1 MGALTIVVLI
11 AIGPWF
17 VWRGLGMRQER
28 ALAVGLACSVL
39 LHLLSVTLLV
49 QAGIELTRAVYL
61 SPLPLIFFAL
71 WGHLRPASARYGPGL
86 SRAERYGLG
95 LAMVFIWLL
104 TNLVQVASV
113 DDDYWLHTP
122 VQARMLRG
130 TLPPTNPY
138 FPELILGGHFSR
150 DLLIASAS
158 LLTGRDTFGAQAL
171 VASVCHTL
179 GLAVLYLGLRGQGG
193 AGSAAAG
200 TGLVWL
206 GMNVS
211 GRVGLIDFF
220 HNNGALTY
228 LTLALLIFLWTEL
241 WRDPEVRLAIF
252 LGTVLGFFSLIY
264 ESHFGL
270 VVLAVLTLMPWLDR
284 SARLATVGAL
294 GLSALLALTGGGVLS
309 RMATQ
314 RVPLDQAIAN
324 QTQTVRISFPKEP
337 FFALRIER
345 WDPGPVSVGYR
356 SGIGVPLLYLIDRTP
371 ARVDDHYVRLSGWM
385 VLRMHWLGIWLAPFS
400 AWLLWRQRNR
410 FGQFLWLFGFW
421 AYVVP
426 GIFDFGSIHEYEWY
440 RWEFAAGYGFAGAA
454 GAALGSLTRTRR
466 SAVVLFVFLALF
478 SEAGLR
484 WTVRQIQQ
492 LPTVSGAQIL
502 GLKFQTRAWLLRHG
516 AYLRLDESDLR
527 TLAWIPSNPN
537 LGRGALIVTTKSTN
551 PWDILFESTV
561 MGLVDVQALGHRLP
575 PDTDPIGLPP
585 YRRTEASTKFLESPS
600 PARARE
606 LGIDW
611 LYLRSDDIELESRL
625 LKALPLVYL
634 DGLSHDGKRRFLFA
648 VSPETREV
656 LQLKVPKVDCIPIE
670 LRDVPLDAEQ
680 LGFAFLSAESGQTWS
695 HPPVPRFEGEF
706 WLGIPGS
713 ADTVKMNFWG
723 RHGSLGQR
731 TLSVNASKTS
741 SP

>member
-11 AIGPWF
+11 ALGPWF
-17 VWRGLGMRQER
+17 VWRGLGLRQER

-49 QAGIELTRAVYL
+49 QAGFELTRAVYL
-61 SPLPLIFFAL
+61 SPLPLIFFAF
-71 WGHLRPASARYGPGL
+71 WGQLRPASARYGPGL
-86 SRAERYGLG
+86 SRLEKSGLG
-95 LAMVFIWLL
+95 FALVFIWLL

-130 TLPPTNPY
+130 TIPPTNPY
-138 FPELILGGHFSR
+138 FPDLILGGHFSR
-150 DLLIASAS
+150 DLLIASTS
-158 LLTGRDTFGAQAL
+158 ILTGRDTFGAQAL

-228 LTLALLIFLWTEL
+228 LTLALLICLWTEL
-241 WRDPEVRLAIF
+241 WRDPEMRLAIF
-252 LGTVLGFFSLIY
+252 VGSLLGFFSLIY

-270 VVLAVLTLMPWLDR
+270 VVLALLSLMPWLDR
-284 SARLATVGAL
+284 PARLATAGAL
-294 GLSALLALTGGGVLS
+294 GLSALLALTGGGALS
-309 RMATQ
+309 RMVAP
-314 RVPLDQAIAN
+314 RAPLDQAIAA
-324 QTQTVRISFPKEP
+324 QTQTVRISFPKDP

-356 SGIGVPLLYLIDRTP
+356 SGLGVPLLSLIDREP
-371 ARVDDHYVRLSGWM
+371 ARVDDRYVRLSGWM
-385 VLRMHWLGIWLAPFS
+385 VLRMHWLGVWLAPFS

-454 GAALGSLTRTRR
+454 GAALGALARTRR
-466 SAVVLFVFLALF
+466 SGFLLFLLLLLF

-484 WTVRQIQQ
+484 WTARQIQQ

-502 GLKFQTRAWLLRHG
+502 GLEFQTRAWLLRHG

-551 PWDILFESTV
+551 PWDVLFESTV

-585 YRRTEASTKFLESPS
+585 YRRTEATTKFLESPS

-611 LYLRSDDIELESRL
+611 LYLRSDDFELERRL
-625 LKALPLVYL
+625 LETFPVVYV
-634 DGLSHDGKRRFLFA
+634 DGFSRDGKRRFLFA
-648 VSPETREV
+648 ASSTRSTLPEISI
-656 LQLKVPKVDCIPIE
+656 PAVDCLRLE
-670 LRDVPLDAEQ
+670 LQNAPSETERV
-680 LGFAFLSAESGQTWS
+680 GLSYSASGSGQSWS
-695 HPPVPRFEGEF
+695 HGPIALFQGPFYLGVPSE
-706 WLGIPGS
+706 
-713 ADTVKMNFWG
+713 ADTVTVSYYG
-723 RHGSLGQR
+723 RSAVLEQQR
-731 TLSVNASKTS
+731 IPIGKAR
-741 SP
+741 